1 MITFTYDGIS
11 SSEFGIIVKNV
22 RRQILPGNNHVL
34 VNIPGRASSYVM
46 PREPKDRSIDIECI
60 ITSNSFEGLR
70 QKILNIADWL
80 QQDEHK
86 ILDFSDQPGKYY
98 RAILVDP
105 IDEDQILTMSRFV
118 ISFVAEPYLYGGE
131 ERRDFVND
139 YVEFEKENGVPVLPR
154 FEISF
159 FADAAEWKITNA
171 NNNYIRIV
179 NSFHEGDIMEI
190 NCKTGAIYING
201 IVAMDKLD
209 WQYSRMDK
217 FYLSI
222 INRLQVTPADISN
235 TSIFWVPEYK

>member
-1 MITFTYDGIS
+1 MTTFTYDGIS

-46 PREPKDRSIDIECI
+46 PREPKDRRIDIECI

-139 YVEFEKENGVPVLPR
+139 TVTVNNIGICEVAPIFETT
-154 FEISF
+154 FT
-159 FADAAEWKITNA
+159 AAASEWKVTGLGG
-171 NNNYIRIV
+171 NYIRVIHAFQIGDTLEV
-179 NSFHEGDIMEI
+179 N
-190 NCKTGAIYING
+190 CATGAILINNAR
-201 IVAMDKLD
+201 AMDKLD
-209 WQYSRMDK
+209 WQNSR
-217 FYLSI
+217 FFNLRVGESVL
-222 INRLQVTPADISN
+222 NVTPAGVCTARVSWI
-235 TSIFWVPEYK
+235 PRYL